1 MDGAPGDE
9 WIGLAHVVPRASC
22 RVLESEENAFANVVG
37 RALTKSEFKS
47 EVAAACR
54 RLNLELEELKDV
66 ALCEQRF
73 EGTTIPEEIQT
84 ARAELAQG
92 QTVAFGTFFTYAV
105 D

>member
-1 MDGAPGDE
+1 MDSIPGDE
-9 WIGLAHVVPRASC
+9 WIGLAHVVP
-22 RVLESEENAFANVVG
+22 LESCQVLDGGENAFANVVG
-37 RALTKSEFKS
+37 RARTKAEFKS

-54 RLNLELEELKDV
+54 RVNVELQELKDV

-73 EGTTIPEEIQT
+73 EGMTIPEEIQN
-84 ARAELAQG
+84 ARAELARG